1 MLWTMHH
8 TIAGQ
13 FRLPQDKR
21 QKQLHQ
27 SAGEFILQLSRRRDA
42 AEVQRDRLQS
52 APQGLL
58 PMVF

>member
-1 MLWTMHH
+1 MQSNINGQLRLPTNKRQQLLHQN
-8 TIAGQ
+8 AGQ
-13 FRLPQDKR
+13 FL
-21 QKQLHQ
+21 LN
-27 SAGEFILQLSRRRDA
+27 LNRRKDA

>member
-1 MLWTMHH
+1 MQLNINGQLRLPTNKRQKGLHQN
-8 TIAGQ
+8 AGQ
-13 FRLPQDKR
+13 FL
-21 QKQLHQ
+21 LN
-27 SAGEFILQLSRRRDA
+27 LNRRKDA

>member
-1 MLWTMHH
+1 MRH

-13 FRLPQDKR
+13 LRLPEDKSQR
-21 QKQLHQ
+21 QLHQ
-27 SAGEFILQLSRRRDA
+27 GAGEFILQLSRRRDA

>member
-1 MLWTMHH
+1 MQQRISGQLRLPENKRQKLLHQN
-8 TIAGQ
+8 AGQ
-13 FRLPQDKR
+13 FL
-21 QKQLHQ
+21 
-27 SAGEFILQLSRRRDA
+27 LQLSRRRDA

>member
-1 MLWTMHH
+1 MQH

-13 FRLPQDKR
+13 LRLLQDRSQKR
-21 QKQLHQ
+21 LHQ

>member
-1 MLWTMHH
+1 MQQR
-8 TIAGQ
+8 ISGQ
-13 FRLPQDKR
+13 FRLPVNKR
-21 QKQLHQ
+21 QTLLHQ
-27 SAGEFILQLSRRRDA
+27 NAGQFLLNLNRRKDA

>member
-1 MLWTMHH
+1 MPLN
-8 TIAGQ
+8 INGQ
-13 FRLPQDKR
+13 LRLPTNKR
-21 QKQLHQ
+21 QKLLHQ
-27 SAGEFILQLSRRRDA
+27 SAGQFLLNLNRRKDA

>member
-1 MLWTMHH
+1 MQHRIKGL
-8 TIAGQ
+8 IQPNVNAS
-13 FRLPQDKR
+13 

-27 SAGEFILQLSRRRDA
+27 SAGQFLLGLNRRKDA
-42 AEVQRDRLQS
+42 AEVQQDSLRS